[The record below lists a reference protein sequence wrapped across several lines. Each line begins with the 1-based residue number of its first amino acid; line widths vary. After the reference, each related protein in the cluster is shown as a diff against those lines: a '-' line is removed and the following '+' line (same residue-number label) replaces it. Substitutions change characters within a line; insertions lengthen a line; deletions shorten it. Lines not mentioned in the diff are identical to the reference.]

1 MKEIADE
8 KKYFRDIGLGGG
20 LPLYG
25 CMSYSS
31 VLLLAIAVI
40 VILFLTG
47 CGTTQYVPVSTVE
60 TVYQTRTDTV
70 REKDSVVR
78 ERETIIREARPE
90 DSLLLASM
98 GIRLQQNER
107 LLILLRKELET
118 AREGVYESH
127 TDTVIKTDSI
137 QVPYPVEKKL
147 TRWQTFC
154 CDYGKVMVGVTLGC
168 IVLCG
173 VLLWMRRRYKRA

>member
-1 MKEIADE
+1 MKEIIDE
-8 KKYFRDIGLGGG
+8 KEYFRDLGLDGGF
-20 LPLYG
+20 PLYG

-47 CGTTQYVPVSTVE
+47 CGTTQYVPVETVK

-98 GIRLQQNER
+98 GIRLQKNER

-118 AREGVYESH
+118 AREGIYESH

-147 TRWQTFC
+147 TRWQSFC
-154 CDYGKVMVGVTLGC
+154 CDYGKVMIGMTAGSVVVCL
-168 IVLCG
+168 L
-173 VLLWMRRRYKRA
+173 LLWMRRRYKRS